1 MRELDAGGWMG
12 PEGAPKG
19 TVLSPWDDEGTL
31 GSDPSILAKCKEQ
44 ESGGFA

>member
-1 MRELDAGGWMG
+1 MG
-12 PEGAPKG
+12 PEGAPEG